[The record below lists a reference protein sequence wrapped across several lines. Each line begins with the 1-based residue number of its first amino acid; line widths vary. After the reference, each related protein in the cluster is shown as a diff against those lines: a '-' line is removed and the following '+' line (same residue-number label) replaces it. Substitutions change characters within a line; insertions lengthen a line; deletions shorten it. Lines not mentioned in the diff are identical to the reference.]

1 MEMGTA
7 ETLECTGLIKRL
19 IDSPTLPPMVPP
31 PIRTAAASATGSEP
45 DPARDRLLRAGL
57 QLFSQQGFASTT
69 TRELAQLAGVNVA
82 AISYYF
88 GDKAGLYRAV
98 FFEPLGE
105 FADSVAALSVQPQSL
120 EATLRAY
127 YAQFVAPMAAGLD
140 GECGLQCAKLRMR
153 EMVEPTGLWDQVI
166 NEGIRPLHLALVAA
180 LCRHL
185 GLAEPDDELRR
196 LAICLSALGVH
207 LHLARDVI
215 DAVAPQLNQSPDA
228 GARWADCLLRQG
240 LAMVEQERRR
250 RAGPEPTPPSG

>member
-1 MEMGTA
+1 MKMGTA
-7 ETLECTGLIKRL
+7 ETHNRTGLIKRL
-19 IDSPTLPPMVPP
+19 IDSPTLPAMVPP
-31 PIRTAAASATGSEP
+31 PIRTAAASPTGSEP

-57 QLFSQQGFASTT
+57 QLFSQQGFAGTT

-98 FFEPLGE
+98 FFEPLGG
-105 FADSVAALSVQPQSL
+105 FTDGVAALSAQPQSL

-127 YAQFVAPMAAGLD
+127 YAQFVAPLAEGPEGA
-140 GECGLQCAKLRMR
+140 CGLQCAKLRMR
-153 EMVEPTGLWDQVI
+153 EMVEPTGLWDQAI

-185 GLAEPDDELRR
+185 GLAEADDEVRR

-207 LHLARDVI
+207 LHLGPDVI
-215 DAVAPQLNQSPDA
+215 DVIAPQLNQGPDA
-228 GARWADCLLRQG
+228 ASRWADCLLRQG
-240 LAMVEQERRR
+240 LAMVEQERLR
-250 RAGPEPTPPSG
+250 RASTAPMAPSG